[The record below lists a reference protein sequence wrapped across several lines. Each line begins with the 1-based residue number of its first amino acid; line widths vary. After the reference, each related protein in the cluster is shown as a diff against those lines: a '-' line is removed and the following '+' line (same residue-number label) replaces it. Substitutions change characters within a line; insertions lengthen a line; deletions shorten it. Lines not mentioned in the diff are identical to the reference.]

1 MNKLLLT
8 WANFEQWMQQLV
20 PVLRSTAGI
29 EAVYGPARGGLI
41 PAVTLSHRLG
51 VKHLQNIA
59 ELELMI
65 ASGTP
70 QNRILWVDEIVDSG
84 RTLEQWLA
92 AYPATRCAAW
102 VARPECVTR
111 FPWLITHLVPDVSD
125 WLVFPW
131 EDRNGWIQE
140 QQDYQQRRSTEA

>member
-1 MNKLLLT
+1 MKKLLLT
-8 WANFEQWMQQLV
+8 WANFEQWMQELV

-29 EAVYGPARGGLI
+29 EAVYGPPRGGLI

-51 VKHLQNIA
+51 VKWLQTTTDVD
-59 ELELMI
+59 LFI

-84 RTLEQWLA
+84 RTLEQWTA
-92 AYPATRCAAW
+92 AYPAARCAAW
-102 VARPECVTR
+102 CARPEMVRR
-111 FPWLITHLVPDVSD
+111 FPWLITHVVPEVDD

-131 EDRNGWIQE
+131 EDRNGWQQE
-140 QQDYQQRRSTEA
+140 QQDYQRRRSTEA